1 VLFLAQLIEP
11 PLQPGPIRLPAPARE
26 SPQLLK
32 ETEQPSVIIPP
43 QAVDPQ
49 DTKTKP
55 KREQKKGKQIEE
67 FSISIRGATPFSNEQ
82 LKSILRSCAR
92 ESLDESLDSCAK
104 ELTNELITN
113 GYINSRVQVKNNP
126 SRHLVVT
133 LGTINK
139 IQITSNDDSLQK
151 RVEQQLAPLV
161 GSVLHLPSLERI
173 LIDIR
178 DDGAGEIQ
186 GNIGRVEKDSSKAV
200 LKLHVHSPPSTP
212 LQGEFE
218 LSNSGNSG
226 SGEWRAN
233 TTLLQNN
240 LIQKGDTALFFLELN
255 SDGQLELGSGLVT
268 ATYSWPIH
276 ENWTLISSLGYS
288 KKRFVEFRK
297 PTHNFSFRTF
307 QGLLQLET
315 QLIQEEAF
323 AWSASAGISANRTD
337 SFESGGRPSIP
348 LIAGG
353 SDFLE
358 NDGDWDPWTRTGYVQ
373 IGTKLSGVIGRSWWR
388 TNFSIL
394 QGLAAITP
402 DRHLANLNTLGI
414 DIGEARAF
422 NGLADFTWPVSTKIT
437 LNLRA
442 AGQIALNPLP
452 GSMGFVVGSDAG
464 VRGLPGQVIGGD
476 SGWLGTG
483 ELAMTLWQKDDQ
495 SLSLI
500 PFIGIGGV
508 RTEVN
513 DVLFKDTIG
522 ATGLFVRYRNGQW
535 NAEAGWVDSF
545 ASEDSPGI
553 WNNWI
558 LGNGLYTKLQY
569 RF

>member
-1 VLFLAQLIEP
+1 M
-11 PLQPGPIRLPAPARE
+11 
-26 SPQLLK
+26 
-32 ETEQPSVIIPP
+32 
-43 QAVDPQ
+43 
-49 DTKTKP
+49 
-55 KREQKKGKQIEE
+55 
-67 FSISIRGATPFSNEQ
+67 
-82 LKSILRSCAR
+82 
-92 ESLDESLDSCAK
+92 
-104 ELTNELITN
+104 
-113 GYINSRVQVKNNP
+113 
-126 SRHLVVT
+126 
-133 LGTINK
+133 
-139 IQITSNDDSLQK
+139 
-151 RVEQQLAPLV
+151 
-161 GSVLHLPSLERI
+161 
-173 LIDIR
+173 
-178 DDGAGEIQ
+178 
-186 GNIGRVEKDSSKAV
+186 
-200 LKLHVHSPPSTP
+200 
-212 LQGEFE
+212 
-218 LSNSGNSG
+218 
-226 SGEWRAN
+226 
-233 TTLLQNN
+233 
-240 LIQKGDTALFFLELN
+240 
-255 SDGQLELGSGLVT
+255 
-268 ATYSWPIH
+268 
-276 ENWTLISSLGYS
+276 
-288 KKRFVEFRK
+288 
-297 PTHNFSFRTF
+297 
-307 QGLLQLET
+307 QLET

-358 NDGDWDPWTRTGYVQ
+358 NDGDWDPWTRTGFLQ